1 MALVIGFLLTVQALV
16 WLHRQRLLA
25 WPAHLEIPGKT
36 DGMMSQEEDS
46 ARGFIK
52 GYQEGL
58 QFAWDEIIKLC
69 TKGYTSR
76 ELQIMAKT
84 KRSMLYQQVQVKVDE
99 LERAL
104 GRKLSGPEPQAAQAP
119 VQIQVQL
126 IAGWSYVI
134 KEERPEKSFA
144 LFTTLLTSGSRG
156 LCISRT
162 HPDILKQ
169 KYKFDAEAL
178 WLTKTETAQASGSV
192 KGTEYVSPNNLAHLA
207 SSIREFLGKGENGA
221 VIIEGLEYLNTQN
234 DFKSVL
240 KFIQLINEQV
250 VLDKGFLLI
259 PVDESTMDQKD
270 FSLIEREVSQVV

>member
-1 MALVIGFLLTVQALV
+1 
-16 WLHRQRLLA
+16 
-25 WPAHLEIPGKT
+25 
-36 DGMMSQEEDS
+36 MMSQEEES
-46 ARGFIK
+46 AKGFIK

-58 QFAWDEIIKLC
+58 QEAWEDIIKLC

-84 KRSMLYQQVQVKVDE
+84 KRSMLYQQVQQKVDE

-104 GRKLSGPEPQAAQAP
+104 GHKLSVQDSQAPQAHSEP
-119 VQIQVQL
+119 VQL
-126 IAGWSYVI
+126 TPGWSYVI
-134 KEERPEKSFA
+134 KEERPDKSFG
-144 LFTTLLTSGSRG
+144 LFSTLLSSGARG

-169 KYKFDAEAL
+169 KYKFDAETL
-178 WLTKTETAQASGSV
+178 WLTKTETAQKPGSV
-192 KGTEYVSPNNLAHLA
+192 KGAEYVSPNNLAHLA
-207 SSIREFLGKGENGA
+207 SSIRDFLAKGENGA

-240 KFIQLINEQV
+240 KFIQLVNEQV

-259 PVDESTMDQKD
+259 PADQGTMDPKD
-270 FSLIEREVSQVV
+270 FSLIEREMSQVI

>member
-1 MALVIGFLLTVQALV
+1 
-16 WLHRQRLLA
+16 
-25 WPAHLEIPGKT
+25 
-36 DGMMSQEEDS
+36 MSQEEDS
-46 ARGFIK
+46 ARGFVK
-52 GYQEGL
+52 GFQEGL
-58 QFAWDEIIKLC
+58 QEAWDEIIKLC

-84 KRSMLYQQVQVKVDE
+84 KRSMLYQQVQQKVDE

-104 GRKLSGPEPQAAQAP
+104 GHKLSVQDAQSPQALP
-119 VQIQVQL
+119 PPPQVQL
-126 IAGWSYVI
+126 TPGWSYVI
-134 KEERPEKSFA
+134 KEERPDKSFA
-144 LFTTLLTSGSRG
+144 LFTTLLSSGARG

-169 KYKFDAEAL
+169 KYKFDAETL
-178 WLTKTETAQASGSV
+178 WLTKTETAQAAGNV

-240 KFIQLINEQV
+240 KFVQLINEQV

-259 PVDESTMDQKD
+259 PVAEGTMDLKD
-270 FSLIEREVSQVV
+270 FSLIEREMSQVV

>member
-1 MALVIGFLLTVQALV
+1 
-16 WLHRQRLLA
+16 
-25 WPAHLEIPGKT
+25 
-36 DGMMSQEEDS
+36 MMSQEEDS
-46 ARGFIK
+46 ARGFVK

-58 QFAWDEIIKLC
+58 QDAWDEIVKLC

-76 ELQIMAKT
+76 EMQIMAKT
-84 KRSMLYQQVQVKVDE
+84 KRSMLYQQVQRKVDE

-104 GRKLSGPEPQAAQAP
+104 GKKLSGPEIPLAPSPAPQLEVKLLP
-119 VQIQVQL
+119 
-126 IAGWSYVI
+126 GWSYVV
-134 KEERPEKSFA
+134 KEDRPEKSFA
-144 LFTTLLTSGSRG
+144 LFASLVSGGSRG

-169 KYKFDAEAL
+169 KYGFDAEAL
-178 WLTKTETAQASGSV
+178 WLTKTETAESSGHV
-192 KGTEYVSPNNLAHLA
+192 KGTEYVSPNNLARLA

-221 VIIEGLEYLNTQN
+221 VIVEGLEYLNTQN

-259 PVDESTMDQKD
+259 PVDEGTMDQKD
-270 FSLIEREVSQVV
+270 FSLIEREMSQVI